1 MFDGCA
7 LAIGQGLLRTSF
19 DPSEPLG
26 ISFGPL
32 ARLEGRGCE
41 VLEVE
46 PGGAAERLGVRES
59 MVIALIARTTA
70 CATDGLFNGVAD
82 GVRLPPSSPTAFLMA
97 SLMVSDCH
105 PHHSSD
111 GLPHRSSDCLPHQV
125 LLILMTSDCPP
136 HQVLLRMERPDL
148 LGLSDLL
155 FEDVMARIDERRS
168 GQLGAPSRALD
179 ERRSGQLGAPSRA
192 LDERRSGQLGAPS
205 RAPPSD
211 SGELVLGAPSRAPP
225 SDSGELVLGAPSRAP
240 PSDSG
245 ELVLVFETAAPVS
258 HLYAVELPAVPAL
271 AAFAA
276 SEGRATEWVAADADA
291 SGAVHRALSR
301 AREVSSALT
310 GLANYG
316 SGAVLWKEEETKA
329 FIGEASS
336 MTCAHVDI
344 APQLEIAHGLAG
356 LKVVGVGSHGETLR
370 LLSEHAGAC
379 MEEEEEEEEE
389 EGLATCVPTDRPL
402 KTHEAALL
410 GDPAV
415 TLCCLHPGDA
425 LVFSSAVR

>member
-1 MFDGCA
+1 
-7 LAIGQGLLRTSF
+7 
-19 DPSEPLG
+19 
-26 ISFGPL
+26 
-32 ARLEGRGCE
+32 
-41 VLEVE
+41 
-46 PGGAAERLGVRES
+46 
-59 MVIALIARTTA
+59 
-70 CATDGLFNGVAD
+70 
-82 GVRLPPSSPTAFLMA
+82 
-97 SLMVSDCH
+97 
-105 PHHSSD
+105 
-111 GLPHRSSDCLPHQV
+111 
-125 LLILMTSDCPP
+125 
-136 HQVLLRMERPDL
+136 MERPDL
-148 LGLSDLL
+148 LGLSDLP

-179 ERRSGQLGAPSRA
+179 ERRSGQ
-192 LDERRSGQLGAPS
+192 
-205 RAPPSD
+205 
-211 SGELVLGAPSRAPP
+211 
-225 SDSGELVLGAPSRAP
+225 LGAPSRAP

-316 SGAVLWKEEETKA
+316 GGAVLWKEEETKA

>member
-70 CATDGLFNGVAD
+70 CATDGLSNGVAD
-82 GVRLPPSSPTAFLMA
+82 CVRWPPSSLTASLMA
-97 SLMVSDCH
+97 SLMVSDCL

-111 GLPHRSSDCLPHQV
+111 CLPHHSSDCLPHQV
-125 LLILMTSDCPP
+125 LLTLMTSDCPP
-136 HQVLLRMERPDL
+136 HRVLLRMERPDL
-148 LGLSDLL
+148 LGLSDLP

-168 GQLGAPSRALD
+168 GQ
-179 ERRSGQLGAPSRA
+179 
-192 LDERRSGQLGAPS
+192 
-205 RAPPSD
+205 
-211 SGELVLGAPSRAPP
+211 
-225 SDSGELVLGAPSRAP
+225 LGAPSRAP

-316 SGAVLWKEEETKA
+316 GGAVLWKEEETKA

-389 EGLATCVPTDRPL
+389 GLATCVPTDRPL